1 MASHPV
7 PPHEEDVV
15 HASDVSHDDHA
26 PHREHDEPD
35 EQAGSGDPRTPM
47 WLPFVGGITLVLAVI
62 GFVATRP
69 PGKTMA
75 ELQKEAAAANAELRA
90 KREAEMAPPAPTITA
105 PSMPMPGMPNP
116 GMPQPGRAPGR
127 GG

>member
-1 MASHPV
+1 MDHPDND
-7 PPHEEDVV
+7 EVV
-15 HASDVSHDDHA
+15 HATDLTHDDHF
-26 PHREHDEPD
+26 EPD
-35 EQAGSGDPRTPM
+35 ARVDSDEPRTPM
-47 WLPFVGGITLVLAVI
+47 WLPFVGGITMVLAVV

-90 KREAEMAPPAPTITA
+90 KREAEMAPPAPKA
-105 PSMPMPGMPNP
+105 PAMPMPGMQGAPNP
-116 GMPQPGRAPGR
+116 SMPQPGRAPGR